1 MKRFMSKKLLVVGV
15 AVALALGIGGAAFAF
30 FTSSGGGTGSAQVGT
45 ASNLSIHQD
54 GATVYDSTIA
64 PLPGNTY
71 SFAYEATGTYEF
83 GNEIT
88 PVASTSPLDTV
99 VVDMSSWACETG
111 SGATC
116 ATTPGATFPVA
127 ITFDIFNPAS
137 PTAAAIATDTQTFN
151 IPFRPS
157 SVGCPSDNTA
167 WLDATTNTCN
177 HGLLTPITF
186 NFSSQDFVLPS
197 TLVYGIEFNTADYGP
212 IPTGNESAPYNSLN
226 VGLST
231 ESTNVTVGN
240 DTEVGNVFVAGK
252 QGDIAPG
259 EVTCSNLGSGFAQ
272 YSTAAGTNPSSPNP
286 GNACG
291 FGSTWNIPAVQF
303 NVTNPAS
310 PDLYPGG
317 APQPINFTV
326 DNLGSVPA
334 HVGSIGISVAYDPAN
349 GYVESTP
356 GDTNTDVVGCNVSW
370 FGFNNVPVVINTNIP
385 VGPTDYPSTST
396 GASIYMG
403 ESGTNQDA
411 CQGAALGLVFTS
423 S

>member
-15 AVALALGIGGAAFAF
+15 AVAVALGIGGAAFAF

-83 GNEIT
+83 GNEIR

-99 VVDMSSWACETG
+99 VVDMSSWACQTG

-116 ATTPGATFPVA
+116 VTTPGATFPA
-127 ITFDIFNPAS
+127 TIKFDIFDPAS
-137 PTAAAIATDTQTFN
+137 PTAAAIATDTQTFK

-157 SVGCPSDNTA
+157 SGTCPSDATA

-197 TLVYGIEFNTADYGP
+197 TLVYGIEFSTADYGP
-212 IPTGNESAPYNSLN
+212 AKTSDESAPYNSLN

-231 ESTNVTVGN
+231 EPTNVTVGA
-240 DTEVGNVFVAGK
+240 DTEPGNVFVAGT
-252 QGDIAPG
+252 QGDIGPG
-259 EVTCSNLGSGFAQ
+259 EVTCSTLGSGFAQ
-272 YSTAAGTNPSSPNP
+272 YSTAAGTN
-286 GNACG
+286 CG

-303 NVTNPAS
+303 NVTSPVS

-370 FGFNNVPVVINTNIP
+370 FGFNNVPVVINGNIP
-385 VGPTDYPSTST
+385 VGNTDYLSTST

-411 CQGAALGLVFTS
+411 CEGAALGLVFTS

>member
-1 MKRFMSKKLLVVGV
+1 MKRFMNKKLLVVGV

-116 ATTPGATFPVA
+116 VTTPGDTFKVP
-127 ITFDIFNPAS
+127 ITFNIFNPAS
-137 PTAAAIATDTQTFN
+137 PTGAPIATDTQTFN

-157 SVGCPSDNTA
+157 SAGCPSDPTA
-167 WLDATTNTCN
+167 WYDATTKTCN

-186 NFSSQDFVLPS
+186 DFSSQDFVLPS
-197 TLVYGIEFNTADYGP
+197 PLVYGIEFNTADYGP
-212 IPTGNESAPYNSLN
+212 APTGDHSAPYNSLN

-231 ESTNVTVGN
+231 EPTNVTVGL
-240 DTEVGNVFVAGK
+240 DTEPGNVFVAGT
-252 QGDIAPG
+252 QGDIGPG
-259 EVTCSNLGSGFAQ
+259 EVTCSTLGGGFAQ
-272 YSTAAGTNPSSPNP
+272 YSTAAGTN
-286 GNACG
+286 CG
-291 FGSTWNIPAVQF
+291 LGTTWNIPAVQF
-303 NVTNPAS
+303 NVTNPLS
-310 PDLYPGG
+310 PLLYPGG
-317 APQPINFTV
+317 AAQPINFTV
-326 DNLGSVPA
+326 DNLGSVNA
-334 HVGSIGISVAYDPAN
+334 YVGSIGISVAYDPAN

-356 GDTNTDVVGCNVSW
+356 GDTNTDVVGCEVGW
-370 FGFNNVPVVINTNIP
+370 FGFNDVPVVINANIP
-385 VGPTDYPSTST
+385 PGDTDYLSTST
-396 GASIYMG
+396 GASIFMK

-411 CQGAALGLVFTS
+411 CEGAALGLVFTS